1 MSYFCTSASREWKML
16 SSEIIPEGGGEE
28 EAEEE
33 EQEQEGEEEAEE
45 GEGEG
50 KKGEEGPPG
59 ETGEDEDDDQEEEV
73 EDGQM
78 PVSVA
83 ADDAIDTDTTGAWYR
98 QDCSLVH
105 DSIRVSLSMI

>member
-16 SSEIIPEGGGEE
+16 SSEIIPEGGVEE

-33 EQEQEGEEEAEE
+33 EQEQEEQEEAD
-45 GEGEG
+45 EGEG
-50 KKGEEGPPG
+50 KKGEEGPTG

-83 ADDAIDTDTTGAWYR
+83 ADDAIDTDTTRAWYR
-98 QDCSLVH
+98 QDRYLVH
-105 DSIRVSLSMI
+105 DAIRVSLLMI